1 MQNFFYIS
9 YSDQQH
15 PSDPLE
21 SAYALVSKPNNGDV
35 NMEAN
40 PAYSVQDTSML
51 HQYEFITDE
60 NNQTKAK
67 Q

>member
-1 MQNFFYIS
+1 MNPQ
-9 YSDQQH
+9 
-15 PSDPLE
+15 E
-21 SAYALVSKPNNGDV
+21 STYELVSKPNDDDI
-35 NMEAN
+35 NMKKN

-51 HQYEFITDE
+51 HHYDFITDE